1 MWSRDNHIDYL
12 KRPTTDDTAFVT
24 GGKVSGSGVLNSLT
38 QTVEKDSYKDSDSDS
53 VDGQQ
58 PGAHRKVIVDI
69 YDEEDLGDDRL
80 TPETLRLLLESRQDL
95 AIMLYECAIE
105 EGLTSADDKFY
116 NDEPEGQ
123 SYES

>member
-1 MWSRDNHIDYL
+1 M
-12 KRPTTDDTAFVT
+12 PTFFPTVAFET
-24 GGKVSGSGVLNSLT
+24 PLT
-38 QTVEKDSYKDSDSDS
+38 LLSAACTFFE
-53 VDGQQ
+53 Q
-58 PGAHRKVIVDI
+58 PEAHRKVIVDI

-105 EGLTSADDKFY
+105 EGLVSADDKFY